1 MIMFN
6 SDNSF
11 LSTVRS
17 NTNYTMYRMGGS
29 SNGNHYF
36 ITNRNGDIVASGKRK
51 HVVEVW
57 NRTGTASRQPMSA
70 SV

>member
-1 MIMFN
+1 MIN
-6 SDNSF
+6 SANPF
-11 LSTVRS
+11 LSPVRS

-29 SNGNHYF
+29 SNANHYL
-36 ITNRNGDIVASGKRK
+36 ITNRTGDIVASGKRK

-57 NRTGTASRQPMSA
+57 NNVGTASRLPMSA

>member
-1 MIMFN
+1 MIN
-6 SDNSF
+6 SANPF
-11 LSTVRS
+11 LSPVRS

-29 SNGNHYF
+29 SNANHYF
-36 ITNRNGDIVASGKRK
+36 ITNRTGDIVASGKRK

-57 NRTGTASRQPMSA
+57 NNVGTASRLPMSA

>member
-1 MIMFN
+1 MFN

-57 NRTGTASRQPMSA
+57 NNVGTASRLPMSA

>member
-1 MIMFN
+1 MISTN
-6 SDNSF
+6 SSF

-29 SNGNHYF
+29 SNANHYL
-36 ITNRNGDIVASGKRK
+36 IVNRNGDIVASGKRK

-57 NRTGTASRQPMSA
+57 NNAGTSTRWPMSA

>member
-1 MIMFN
+1 MFN
-6 SDNSF
+6 SANPF
-11 LSTVRS
+11 LSPVRS

-29 SNGNHYF
+29 PNANHYLV
-36 ITNRNGDIVASGKRK
+36 TNRNGDIVASGKRK

-57 NRTGTASRQPMSA
+57 NNVGTASRLPMSA

>member
-1 MIMFN
+1 MIN
-6 SDNSF
+6 SANPF
-11 LSTVRS
+11 LSPVRS

-29 SNGNHYF
+29 SNANHYLV
-36 ITNRNGDIVASGKRK
+36 TNRNGDIVASGKRK

-57 NRTGTASRQPMSA
+57 NNVGTASRLPMSA

>member
-29 SNGNHYF
+29 SNANHYF

-57 NRTGTASRQPMSA
+57 NNVGTATRLPMSA

>member
-1 MIMFN
+1 MIMIN
-6 SDNSF
+6 SANPF
-11 LSTVRS
+11 LSPVRS

-29 SNGNHYF
+29 SNANHYL
-36 ITNRNGDIVASGKRK
+36 ITNRTGDIVASGKRK

-57 NRTGTASRQPMSA
+57 NNVGTASRLPMSA

>member
-1 MIMFN
+1 MISTN
-6 SDNSF
+6 SSF

-29 SNGNHYF
+29 SNANHYL
-36 ITNRNGDIVASGKRK
+36 IVNRNGDIVASGKRK

-57 NRTGTASRQPMSA
+57 NNTGTSTRWPMSA

>member
-1 MIMFN
+1 MIMIN
-6 SDNSF
+6 SANPF
-11 LSTVRS
+11 LSPVRS

-29 SNGNHYF
+29 SNANHYLV
-36 ITNRNGDIVASGKRK
+36 TNRNGDIVASGKRK

-57 NRTGTASRQPMSA
+57 NNVGTASRLPMSA

>member
-1 MIMFN
+1 MFN

-36 ITNRNGDIVASGKRK
+36 ITNRTGDIVASGKRK

-57 NRTGTASRQPMSA
+57 NNVGTATRLPMSA